1 MLNNKKIKN
10 HQSKLIFLLFT
21 LACLLYGK
29 DTNNTSHTIS
39 VIVPKIA
46 LLDIESDISN
56 DITLEILSPSEAGNS
71 LQQSATNNNLWL
83 NVTSVAESGNFR
95 DITVKINK
103 PMKGVDINVVSDT
116 YSGLGYGSWGTPL
129 PQITLSPNDQTLI
142 SGIKSGISGDGI
154 FNGFNLK
161 YSAQI
166 ADSNYG
172 SISSSENKDI
182 TVTYTLTQ

>member
-1 MLNNKKIKN
+1 MLNNKKIQN
-10 HQSKLIFLLFT
+10 LQSKLVFLFFT
-21 LACLLYGK
+21 LACLLYSK
-29 DTNNTSHTIS
+29 DINNASHTIS
-39 VIVPKIA
+39 VVVPKIA
-46 LLDIESDISN
+46 MLDIESNISN

-71 LQQSATNNNLWL
+71 LPSATNNNLWL
-83 NVTSVAESGNFR
+83 NVTSVAASGNFR

-103 PMKGVDINVVSDT
+103 PVKGIDIKVVSDT

-172 SISSSENKDI
+172 NISSSNNKDI